1 MRTNIDID
9 DRLIADVMK
18 ASGAKTKKEAVD
30 SALRHYLQILGQRR
44 ILDYKG
50 KLKWEGDL
58 EAMRRDRPRC

>member
-1 MRTNIDID
+1 VRTNIDID

-44 ILDYKG
+44 ILDYKR

-58 EAMRRDRPRC
+58 EAMRRDRRRC

>member
-1 MRTNIDID
+1 M
-9 DRLIADVMK
+9 ADVMK
-18 ASGAKTKKEAVD
+18 ASGARTKKEAVD

-44 ILDYKG
+44 ILNHRG